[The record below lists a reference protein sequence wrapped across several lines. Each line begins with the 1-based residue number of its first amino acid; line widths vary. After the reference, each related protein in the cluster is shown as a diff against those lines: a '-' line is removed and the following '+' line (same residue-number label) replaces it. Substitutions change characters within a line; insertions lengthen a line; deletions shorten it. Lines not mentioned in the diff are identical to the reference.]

1 MEETVSFKWGEDR
14 LFDKEYFVQFIVL
27 FHVPIH
33 HPKKG
38 STLFH
43 KPHLVNW
50 VVVCR
55 KNKKGDWTSETYQ
68 SLIRLSWENG
78 RGDLRMKLTLPPWKW
93 VIVGKYRY
101 EERGWCTKEVKE
113 GYGVG
118 IWKTIR
124 RGWEVLKDRIGF
136 KVSSSNKVNFW
147 LDKWC
152 GDTTL
157 RDSFLILYSTASS
170 KVV

>member
-1 MEETVSFKWGEDR
+1 
-14 LFDKEYFVQFIVL
+14 
-27 FHVPIH
+27 
-33 HPKKG
+33 
-38 STLFH
+38 
-43 KPHLVNW
+43 
-50 VVVCR
+50 
-55 KNKKGDWTSETYQ
+55 
-68 SLIRLSWENG
+68 
-78 RGDLRMKLTLPPWKW
+78 MKLTLPLWKR